1 MCYSKVCCPFD
12 YVCSTCV
19 MEKLVAY
26 LIGLNYYLCVIGKL
40 VAYLIVFSTCGLWKC
55 QLLN

>member
-1 MCYSKVCCPFD
+1 
-12 YVCSTCV
+12 

-40 VAYLIVFSTCGLWKC
+40 VAYLIVFSACGLWEC